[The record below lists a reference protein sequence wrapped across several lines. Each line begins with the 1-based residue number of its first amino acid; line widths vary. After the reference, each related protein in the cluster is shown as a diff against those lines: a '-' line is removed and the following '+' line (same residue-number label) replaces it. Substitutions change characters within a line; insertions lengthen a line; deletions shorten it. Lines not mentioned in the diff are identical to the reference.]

1 MSNYWTE
8 DEINIYVD
16 FVIKTSVAT
25 KQHPYTVLSSTLELA
40 QSYDFNIT
48 HLKELKEKVHT
59 GLKLKASEL
68 PYIL

>member
-1 MSNYWTE
+1 MTDYWTE
-8 DEINIYVD
+8 EEINMQVD
-16 FVIKTSVAT
+16 AIVKISIAT

-48 HLKELKEKVHT
+48 HLKELKEKAHT
-59 GLKLKASEL
+59 GLKLKAHEL